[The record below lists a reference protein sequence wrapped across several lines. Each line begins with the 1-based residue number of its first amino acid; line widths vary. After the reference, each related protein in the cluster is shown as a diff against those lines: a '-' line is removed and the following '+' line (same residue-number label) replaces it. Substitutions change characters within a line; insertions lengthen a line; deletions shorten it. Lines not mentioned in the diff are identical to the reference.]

1 MTAPAPPG
9 LVRPDTDPLP
19 APVALGQES
28 HQHGGIGQ
36 VRRAVTYAAPPGFRP
51 LELDLHTPAGGP
63 APLIVFVHGGGWRV
77 GTRAVF
83 NPTWRDWRPDPFHR
97 LVAAGFAVASVDYRL
112 SGEAVFPAQLH
123 DVKAAIRWLRAHAG
137 EHGLDPD
144 RFAIMGDSSGGWTAA
159 MAGLTGDRLEGAVG
173 ETRGSSRVQAVVDL
187 YGPTDFL
194 QMDAQMLPGACA
206 TFNELMGL
214 TDCHDDPGSPESR
227 LMGFPIRTRPDDV
240 AAANPCA
247 YASPHAPPFLI
258 AHGQLDALVPHGQSE
273 LLFEALAAAGAEATF
288 FSVPEIGH
296 DKGIVSPGLPEA
308 VVRST
313 SSRGTGRETRPTLE
327 AIERFLRVALG

>member
-1 MTAPAPPG
+1 MSPRVLTRLDYAPADPPG
-9 LVRPDTDPLP
+9 TRGHMLDLYLPDDDGPW
-19 APVALGQES
+19 PVLIAC
-28 HQHGGIGQ
+28 GGSAFLDDRGSY
-36 VRRAVTYAAPPGFRP
+36 YAA
-51 LELDLHTPAGGP
+51 EL
-63 APLIVFVHGGGWRV
+63 APWFTG
-77 GTRAVF
+77 
-83 NPTWRDWRPDPFHR
+83 
-97 LVAAGFAVASVDYRL
+97 AGFAVAGVCTRS
-112 SGEAVFPAQLH
+112 SGQARFPAQVH

-159 MAGLTGDRLEGAVG
+159 MAGLAGEELECSVG
-173 ETRGSSRVQAVVDL
+173 EPGGSSRVQAVVDL

-240 AAANPCA
+240 AAANPCT
-247 YASPHAPPFLI
+247 YASAGAPPFLI

-288 FSVPEIGH
+288 FSVPGIGH

-313 SSRGTGRETRPTLE
+313 SSRGTERETRPTLE
-327 AIERFLRVALG
+327 AIERFLRSALG

>member
-1 MTAPAPPG
+1 MSPRVLTGLDYAPADPPDSRG
-9 LVRPDTDPLP
+9 HRLDLYLPDGDGPW
-19 APVALGQES
+19 PVLIAC
-28 HQHGGIGQ
+28 GGSAFLDDGGSY
-36 VRRAVTYAAPPGFRP
+36 YAA
-51 LELDLHTPAGGP
+51 EL
-63 APLIVFVHGGGWRV
+63 APWFTG
-77 GTRAVF
+77 
-83 NPTWRDWRPDPFHR
+83 
-97 LVAAGFAVASVDYRL
+97 AGFAVAGVCSRS
-112 SGEAVFPAQLH
+112 SGQARFPAQVH

-159 MAGLTGDRLEGAVG
+159 MAGLAGDHLEGCVG
-173 ETRGSSRVQAVVDL
+173 ETSGSSRVQAVVDL

-227 LMGFPIRTRPDDV
+227 LMGFPIQSRPHEV
-240 AAANPCA
+240 GAANPCTHV
-247 YASPHAPPFLI
+247 STDAPPFFL

-273 LLFEALAAAGAEATF
+273 LLFGALAAVGAEATF
-288 FSVPEIGH
+288 FSVPGIGH

-313 SSRGTGRETRPTLE
+313 SSRGTERETRPTLE
-327 AIERFLRVALG
+327 AIERFLRSTLA

>member
-1 MTAPAPPG
+1 MSPRVLTGLDYAPADPPDSRG
-9 LVRPDTDPLP
+9 HRLDLYLPDGDGPW
-19 APVALGQES
+19 PVLIAC
-28 HQHGGIGQ
+28 GGSAFLDDGGSY
-36 VRRAVTYAAPPGFRP
+36 YAA
-51 LELDLHTPAGGP
+51 EL
-63 APLIVFVHGGGWRV
+63 APWFTG
-77 GTRAVF
+77 
-83 NPTWRDWRPDPFHR
+83 
-97 LVAAGFAVASVDYRL
+97 AGFAVAGVCTRS
-112 SGEAVFPAQLH
+112 SGQARFPAQVH

-159 MAGLTGDRLEGAVG
+159 MAGLAGDHLEGSVG
-173 ETRGSSRVQAVVDL
+173 ETSGSSRVQAVVDL

-227 LMGFPIRTRPDDV
+227 LMGFPIQSRPHEV
-240 AAANPCA
+240 GAANPCT
-247 YASPHAPPFLI
+247 HVHTDAPPFFI

-273 LLFEALAAAGAEATF
+273 LLFGALAAVGAEATF
-288 FSVPEIGH
+288 FSVPGIGH
-296 DKGIVSPGLPEA
+296 DKGIVSPGVPEA

-313 SSRGTGRETRPTLE
+313 SSRGTEREARPTLE
-327 AIERFLRVALG
+327 AIERFLRSTLA